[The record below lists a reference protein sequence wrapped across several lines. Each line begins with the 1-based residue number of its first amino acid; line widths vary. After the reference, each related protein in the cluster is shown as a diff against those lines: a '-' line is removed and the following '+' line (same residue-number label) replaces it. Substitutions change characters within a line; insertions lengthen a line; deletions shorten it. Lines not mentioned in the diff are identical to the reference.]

1 MVSSSFINNKMS
13 SFLDLNITEAANSD
27 IDARISMYT
36 EAVNEYEF
44 MLDLGGNGSLTED
57 YLVTEGGGILEAIGK
72 FVIGLVKRIKL
83 LIEKFFDTFKS
94 QKALDKEAIDIV
106 NDINKKNPGVGKKLY
121 QAYNT
126 GRAKLCDLR
135 RMKELDTGFDE
146 VLAYANSKSA
156 DPRTLKEK
164 FESFKGRI
172 ADMSTGDVMGAI
184 AVAGTV
190 AGSFVDI
197 GKVGKAIKDS
207 MSNMRLF
214 GKKVETAGDKIIESY
229 DKLQVKN
236 GQGKNYLDPHSLTK
250 EQIMKNLFHFYNH
263 EYERMVKAEAGAI
276 TNLRKELNDL
286 VAKHVNATSA
296 KEKDN
301 LQKKIDS
308 KQKKIDDETQTS
320 LDTLKR
326 LNEDRRL
333 YRDRTGKTDGT
344 N

>member
-94 QKALDKEAIDIV
+94 QKVLDKEAIDIV

-164 FESFKGRI
+164 FESFKGRV
-172 ADMSTGDVMGAI
+172 ADMSSGDVLGVI

-190 AGSFVDI
+190 AASFTDI

-286 VAKHVNATSA
+286 VAKHANATSA

-308 KQKKIDDETQTS
+308 KQKKIDDATQTS

>member
-13 SFLDLNITEAANSD
+13 SFLDLNITETANSD
-27 IDARISMYT
+27 IDTRISMYT

-94 QKALDKEAIDIV
+94 QKVLDKEAIDIV

-164 FESFKGRI
+164 FESFKGRV

-286 VAKHVNATSA
+286 VAKHANATSA

-308 KQKKIDDETQTS
+308 KQKKIDDATQTS

>member
-27 IDARISMYT
+27 IDARISIYT

-57 YLVTEGGGILEAIGK
+57 YLITEGGGILEAIGK

-94 QKALDKEAIDIV
+94 QKVLDKEAIDIV

-164 FESFKGRI
+164 FESFKGRV
-172 ADMSTGDVMGAI
+172 ADMSSDDVLGVI

-190 AGSFVDI
+190 AASFTDI

-286 VAKHVNATSA
+286 VAKHANATSA

-308 KQKKIDDETQTS
+308 KQKKIDDATQTS

>member
-94 QKALDKEAIDIV
+94 QKSLDKEAIDIV

-164 FESFKGRI
+164 FESFKGRV
-172 ADMSTGDVMGAI
+172 ADMSSGDVFGVI

-190 AGSFVDI
+190 AASFTDI

-286 VAKHVNATSA
+286 VAKHANATSA

-308 KQKKIDDETQTS
+308 KQKKIDDATQTN

>member
-27 IDARISMYT
+27 IDARITMYT

-94 QKALDKEAIDIV
+94 QKVLDKEAIDIV
-106 NDINKKNPGVGKKLY
+106 NDISKKNPGVGKKLY

-164 FESFKGRI
+164 FESFKGRV
-172 ADMSTGDVMGAI
+172 ADMSSGDVLGVI

-190 AGSFVDI
+190 AASFTDI

-286 VAKHVNATSA
+286 VAKHANATSA

-308 KQKKIDDETQTS
+308 KQKD
-320 LDTLKR
+320 
-326 LNEDRRL
+326 
-333 YRDRTGKTDGT
+333 
-344 N
+344 

>member
-83 LIEKFFDTFKS
+83 LIEKFFGTFKS

-164 FESFKGRI
+164 FESFKGRV
-172 ADMSTGDVMGAI
+172 ADMSSGDVLGVI

-190 AGSFVDI
+190 AASFTDI

-286 VAKHVNATSA
+286 VAKHANATSA

>member
-27 IDARISMYT
+27 IDTRISMYT
-36 EAVNEYEF
+36 EVVNEYEF

-94 QKALDKEAIDIV
+94 QKVLDKEAIDIV

-164 FESFKGRI
+164 FESFKGRV
-172 ADMSTGDVMGAI
+172 ADMSSGDVLGVI

-190 AGSFVDI
+190 TASFTDI

-286 VAKHVNATSA
+286 VAKHANATSA

-308 KQKKIDDETQTS
+308 KQKKIDDATQTS

>member
-1 MVSSSFINNKMS
+1 V
-13 SFLDLNITEAANSD
+13 
-27 IDARISMYT
+27 
-36 EAVNEYEF
+36 
-44 MLDLGGNGSLTED
+44 
-57 YLVTEGGGILEAIGK
+57 
-72 FVIGLVKRIKL
+72 
-83 LIEKFFDTFKS
+83 
-94 QKALDKEAIDIV
+94 
-106 NDINKKNPGVGKKLY
+106 
-121 QAYNT
+121 
-126 GRAKLCDLR
+126 
-135 RMKELDTGFDE
+135 
-146 VLAYANSKSA
+146 
-156 DPRTLKEK
+156 
-164 FESFKGRI
+164 
-172 ADMSTGDVMGAI
+172 I

-190 AGSFVDI
+190 AASFTDI

-286 VAKHVNATSA
+286 VAKHANATNA

>member
-27 IDARISMYT
+27 IDTRISMYT

-94 QKALDKEAIDIV
+94 QKVLDKEAIDIV

-164 FESFKGRI
+164 FESFKGRV
-172 ADMSTGDVMGAI
+172 ADMSSGDVLGVI
-184 AVAGTV
+184 AVAGTI
-190 AGSFVDI
+190 AASFTDI

-286 VAKHVNATSA
+286 VAKHANATSA

-308 KQKKIDDETQTS
+308 KQKKIDDATQTS